1 MLIEGQV
8 WDVHTGCPLAGAE
21 VSCTGPGGRVRA
33 MSDGKGY
40 FRLRLMD
47 AGSWQVNVHR
57 APYREESIGG
67 VLVRDKV
74 FLTFDLQME
83 GLEDGPVTA

>member
-1 MLIEGQV
+1 MKVRFG
-8 WDVHTGCPLAGAE
+8 TCTRCPLAGAE

-40 FRLRLMD
+40 FRP
-47 AGSWQVNVHR
+47 GSWMPGRGRSMCTGRRQR
-57 APYREESIGG
+57 ESIGG